1 MISPVTLPGGDLL
14 RPLQSGDAPA
24 LLDGYTRNRE
34 RLRPLEPARPD
45 SFWTLAGQQGR
56 LDSLLRQQDEGTL
69 LACAVFRGDRI
80 VASLTLNT
88 IVRGPF
94 RSASI
99 GYWVDGDEEG
109 RGLATA
115 AVAAICGIADEQL
128 DLHRI
133 EASVFPSNLRSQRVL
148 AKNGF
153 QQIGRASTYLY
164 LDEHWQDALL
174 FQRVLNHRPP
184 GSLGS

>member
-1 MISPVTLPGGDLL
+1 MISPVTLPGGELL
-14 RPLQSGDAPA
+14 RPLRSSDAPA
-24 LLDGYTRNRE
+24 LLDAHTRNRQ
-34 RLRPLEPARPD
+34 RLSGLARPD
-45 SFWTLAGQQGR
+45 SFWTIAGQQSR
-56 LDSLLRQQDEGTL
+56 LDSLLQQQEEGAL
-69 LACAVFRGDRI
+69 LACAVFRADRI
-80 VASLTLNT
+80 LAALTLNT

-109 RGLATA
+109 RGLASA
-115 AVAAICGIADEQL
+115 AVAVICQIADQDL

-133 EASVFPSNLRSQRVL
+133 EASVFPSNVGSQRVL

-153 QQIGRASTYLY
+153 QQIGQASTYLY
-164 LDEHWQDALL
+164 LDERWQDALL
-174 FQRVLNHRPP
+174 FQRILNDRPP